1 MFKDKVKVTVVAL
14 VMVLLMVLSIT
25 TDLFV
30 GLADVF
36 RAKAEEATPTDATPV
51 TRDVTVYKELNDSD
65 KDRNLAG
72 AVIKVFKDSAC
83 TESITEFVLSY
94 DGKAYGGDD
103 RVVYKNLEE
112 RVNANASKAI
122 AKLQE
127 DTYYYQ
133 LDEKLFR
140 SNDDYSKTGYDYNN
154 TVGSFSIV
162 AGDGVQEIKLD
173 NNMFRPTE
181 KVATPTDASSEVN
194 LIVGD
199 WYSTTLTLHLNK
211 DGKDAGPLKD
221 ANGNLITA
229 TVKFQ
234 AKTTDGSVKVEVK
247 YDASLLAGETI
258 TAFETIRTKGYEV
271 CGHTEITDEGQ
282 QIHYPELK
290 TSAKNSKDNSQHV
303 KEGEVAKIVDTVNY
317 SKLDSSVAYKVVT
330 EAWDYNTQQIV
341 VSDGKKVRK
350 VTELHVDSKKPENGS
365 FDVSMSFKT
374 DGLGKHRIVIFEY
387 VYDNKG
393 NLISKE
399 ADFDA
404 ESQTIYIDKTPN
416 KTGDRTVM
424 FLSILA
430 GMLGLGVVTLFVT
443 KRKKK

>member
-94 DGKAYGGDD
+94 DGKSYGGDD

-112 RVNANASKAI
+112 RADANASKAI

-181 KVATPTDASSEVN
+181 KVATSTDASSEV
-194 LIVGD
+194 
-199 WYSTTLTLHLNK
+199 STEVNTEATTEP
-211 DGKDAGPLKD
+211 DTQVATTSDASSEETETTTQ
-221 ANGNLITA
+221 IA
-229 TVKFQ
+229 TP
-234 AKTTDGSVKVEVK
+234 TDSIPEVK
-247 YDASLLAGETI
+247 PVATLASV
-258 TAFETIRTKGYEV
+258 FRM
-271 CGHTEITDEGQ
+271 
-282 QIHYPELK
+282 
-290 TSAKNSKDNSQHV
+290 AKA
-303 KEGEVAKIVDTVNY
+303 AK
-317 SKLDSSVAYKVVT
+317 A
-330 EAWDYNTQQIV
+330 A
-341 VSDGKKVRK
+341 KKVRK